1 MVRET
6 NADLDLRP
14 MPSSARRPASQRRR
28 TALIPIARLQLF
40 DLGRKWVLAE
50 SVFRSAL
57 VRAPWAR
64 GALQLLVDPARCIA
78 GRE

>member
-28 TALIPIARLQLF
+28 TALISRRLQLF
-40 DLGRKWVLAE
+40 DLGRKRVLAE

-57 VRAPWAR
+57 VRAP
-64 GALQLLVDPARCIA
+64 
-78 GRE
+78 